1 MTNHYKESFVSSVL
15 RLPGYYKTEAAMK
28 EEAMKLLND
37 FGLASVAENRAGN
50 LPYGAQRRVEIV
62 RALATRPKVIF
73 LDEPAAGMNPEE
85 TADLT
90 RLIKKIQ
97 SEYHTAVLLIEH
109 DMSLVMNIAERI
121 YVLDHGH
128 LLAEG
133 TPKEIQDNPEV
144 IKAYLG
150 GDADAD
156 A

>member
-1 MTNHYKESFVSSVL
+1 
-15 RLPGYYKTEAAMK
+15 
-28 EEAMKLLND
+28 
-37 FGLASVAENRAGN
+37 
-50 LPYGAQRRVEIV
+50 
-62 RALATRPKVIF
+62 
-73 LDEPAAGMNPEE
+73 
-85 TADLT
+85 
-90 RLIKKIQ
+90 
-97 SEYHTAVLLIEH
+97 
-109 DMSLVMNIAERI
+109 MNIAERI